1 MTGSYGV
8 YPEAQDVIEDGESGV
23 IVVRNR
29 FYEVAHSLKHGGAV
43 CSIRLLHA
51 GGENLLT
58 GVPCGGELAVAGAAK
73 SFAPGAA
80 TQVEVRRGPEPT
92 LVFRTPLTDAD
103 GRDCGVVLTVSYEHR
118 WGHVRVRQTLE
129 FPDAGL
135 EVRRLLLHRWVLTP
149 ELTHVAIRP
158 NACLD
163 GAASPHYA
171 TGDCHMGRFAPGS
184 GFNRAYQ
191 SRFVPRYVGF
201 ATPGRQGL
209 EWFVGSDLAQWDY
222 QLTGAPGRGSLRI
235 EPRTAPPAVVMS
247 VCALD
252 LPMGGVKVRGRQTF
266 DSTIGIPVISG
277 RAHTPFL
284 NKSFRRGC
292 WPADAD
298 VADWARRGIRTAHFH
313 HDGDSNRDGI
323 FWRDG
328 AYPPFEPADMRE
340 YDRVVAACRRN
351 GIRVATYF
359 SNKELHPS
367 VQAFKDHGTEW
378 ARLADDR
385 RQVLHNAAF
394 GGMFGAQM
402 CLRSGWLDWFKA
414 YVDKVLA
421 HHDLDGVY
429 YDWNVP
435 LYCHNPAHADGVV
448 AGANDAPRKD
458 ALGTWEFSPEGHW
471 DVDELLD
478 LMQWTRQRVGPDGLC
493 IVHSSSP
500 PMAALENYVDF
511 VAVMEGGYSK
521 LATGAPALD
530 ELPLEWNF
538 MGARSRGVI
547 GYGCLEASAPA
558 RVHRQMTL
566 RCLLAGAAPWP
577 ALDLDLEMF
586 APLAGREFSRFVFHD
601 WRNRIAAVR
610 DTGAATAVYRGADR
624 MLVLVG
630 DLEGRARETRCTVD
644 AGGGA
649 LGAHAEYRITT
660 GGCSVKVG
668 RDELMRTGVPVK
680 LPADDVATIEI
691 EPG

>member
-1 MTGSYGV
+1 MTTDGV
-8 YPEAQDVIEDGESGV
+8 YPERQEVIEDGERGL

-29 FYEVAHSLKHGGAV
+29 FYEVAHSLKHGGAIG
-43 CSIRLLHA
+43 SIRLLNA
-51 GGENLLT
+51 GGGNLLE
-58 GVPCGGELAVAGAAK
+58 GEPCGCELALTGAVKA
-73 SFAPGAA
+73 FAPGPEAR
-80 TQVEVRRGPEPT
+80 VEVRRGPEPT
-92 LVFRTPLTDAD
+92 LVVRAPLKDAD
-103 GRDCGVVLTVSYEHR
+103 GLDCGAVLTVAYEHR
-118 WGHVRVRQTLE
+118 WGHIKVRQEIE
-129 FPDAGL
+129 FPGAGL
-135 EVRRLLLHRWVLTP
+135 EVKRLLLHRWVLPP
-149 ELTHVAIRP
+149 ELTHFAVRP

-171 TGDCHMGRFAPGS
+171 TGDCHMGRLAPGG

-201 ATPGRQGL
+201 TEPGRQGL

-235 EPRTAPPAVVMS
+235 EARSNPPAVALS
-247 VCALD
+247 ICALD
-252 LPMGGVKVRGRQTF
+252 LPMGGVKVRGRHAF
-266 DSTIGIPVISG
+266 DSYIGIPVISG
-277 RAHTPFL
+277 RAHVPFL
-284 NKSFRRGC
+284 NKSFKRHP
-292 WPADAD
+292 WPTDAEI
-298 VADWARRGIRTAHFH
+298 AGWARRGVRTAHFH
-313 HDGDSNRDGI
+313 HDGDSNRDGV

-340 YDRVVAACRRN
+340 YDRAIAACRRN

-367 VQAFKDHGTEW
+367 VYAFKDHGRQW

-435 LYCHNPAHADGVV
+435 LYCHNTAHAGGAAATDG
-448 AGANDAPRKD
+448 PREGT
-458 ALGTWEFSPEGHW
+458 LGTWEFSPAGHW
-471 DVDELLD
+471 DIDELLD
-478 LMQWTRQRVGPDGLC
+478 LMRWTRQRVGPDGLC

-521 LATGAPALD
+521 LSTGAPALAD
-530 ELPLEWNF
+530 LPPEWSF

-547 GYGCLEASAPA
+547 GYGCLEDSAPE

-566 RCLLAGAAPWP
+566 RCLLAGSAPWP
-577 ALDLDLEMF
+577 ALDRDLEMF
-586 APLAGREFSRFVFHD
+586 APLAGRDFSPFIFHD
-601 WRNRIAAVR
+601 WRNRIAVAR
-610 DTGAATAVYRGADR
+610 DAGTATAVYRGEER

-630 DLEGRARETRCTVD
+630 EMEGLARETRCTVD

-649 LGAHAEYRITT
+649 LGAHAEFRITS
-660 GGCSVKVG
+660 GGSSVKVG
-668 RDELMRTGVPVK
+668 RDELMRTGVRVK
-680 LPADDVATIEI
+680 LPADGVTLIEI
-691 EPG
+691 EPE